1 MEPDDALDG
10 GVAAGA
16 LAELSLDVEEGFD
29 SVEGALEA
37 ATLPES
43 GPVPDGFSE
52 DEVSDEGAELLEA

>member
-1 MEPDDALDG
+1 MVEPDDALDG

-16 LAELSLDVEEGFD
+16 LAGLSLDLEVD

-43 GPVPDGFSE
+43 GPVPDGVSL
-52 DEVSDEGAELLEA
+52 DGVSDAGAELLEA